1 MEKLAWA
8 CVLAEPATRAVLMNL
23 AGAGGVGP
31 PGEGGV
37 MQALPWQS
45 CSPSGSPGV
54 GCVWTQF
61 SSPSSLHSHS
71 HGQGSSSKSGSLE
84 EEERELELLLEEE
97 LELEELE
104 ELDEDQEEL
113 LDEEELL
120 EELELLLDD
129 ELEEDDELELLEEE
143 LEDGAL
149 LEEVGVSGT
158 KELLWKLED
167 DQLLEEDE
175 EELELLDRDE
185 LEEESGSSGTQE
197 LCWEL
202 EDELLEEEELE
213 LLEEELEL
221 LLDLGSNSKESPP
234 PAEELLDEFPS
245 SSSWY
250 RLTSVSTVSPSL
262 PGGMVSSER

>member
-1 MEKLAWA
+1 MEKPLEAGA
-8 CVLAEPATRAVLMNL
+8 LVVAERAVLMNL

-31 PGEGGV
+31 AGEEGL

-54 GCVWTQF
+54 GCVWTQC

-71 HGQGSSSKSGSLE
+71 QGQGSSSWSGSLE
-84 EEERELELLLEEE
+84 EEERELELLLEDE
-97 LELEELE
+97 LELEEL
-104 ELDEDQEEL
+104 DDEEL
-113 LDEEELL
+113 LL
-120 EELELLLDD
+120 ED

-149 LEEVGVSGT
+149 LEESGSWGG

-167 DQLLEEDE
+167 DQLLEELDE

-185 LEEESGSSGTQE
+185 LEEESGSSGAEE

-202 EDELLEEEELE
+202 EDELLDEEELE

-250 RLTSVSTVSPSL
+250 RLTRVSTVSPCL
-262 PGGMVSSER
+262 LGGVFSASR

>member
-1 MEKLAWA
+1 MEKPLEA
-8 CVLAEPATRAVLMNL
+8 AELVVEERAVRMNL
-23 AGAGGVGP
+23 AGTGGVGP
-31 PGEGGV
+31 PGEGGL

-54 GCVWTQF
+54 GCVWTQC

-71 HGQGSSSKSGSLE
+71 QGQGSSSWSGSLE
-84 EEERELELLLEEE
+84 EEERELELLLLEEDEE
-97 LELEELE
+97 LD

-113 LDEEELL
+113 LDEEEL
-120 EELELLLDD
+120 ELLLDD
-129 ELEEDDELELLEEE
+129 E

-149 LEEVGVSGT
+149 LEESGSWGS

-185 LEEESGSSGTQE
+185 LEEESGSSGAQE

-221 LLDLGSNSKESPP
+221 LLDLGSNSNESPP
-234 PAEELLDEFPS
+234 PAELLDESPS
-245 SSSWY
+245 SISWY
-250 RLTSVSTVSPSL
+250 RLTRVRTVSPSL
-262 PGGMVSSER
+262 PAGVFSASR

>member
-1 MEKLAWA
+1 MEKPLEAGA
-8 CVLAEPATRAVLMNL
+8 LVVAERAVLMNL

-31 PGEGGV
+31 AGEEGL

-54 GCVWTQF
+54 GCVWTQC

-71 HGQGSSSKSGSLE
+71 QGQGSSSWSGSLD
-84 EEERELELLLEEE
+84 EEERELELLLEDE
-97 LELEELE
+97 LELEEL
-104 ELDEDQEEL
+104 DDEEL
-113 LDEEELL
+113 LL
-120 EELELLLDD
+120 ED

-149 LEEVGVSGT
+149 LEESGSWGG

-185 LEEESGSSGTQE
+185 LEEESGSSGAQE

-221 LLDLGSNSKESPP
+221 LLDLGSNSNESPP
-234 PAEELLDEFPS
+234 PAELLDESPS
-245 SSSWY
+245 SISWY
-250 RLTSVSTVSPSL
+250 RLTRVRTVSPSL
-262 PGGMVSSER
+262 PAGVFSASR

>member
-1 MEKLAWA
+1 MEKLLEAGA
-8 CVLAEPATRAVLMNL
+8 LVVAERAVRMNR
-23 AGAGGVGP
+23 AGTGGVDP
-31 PGEGGV
+31 PGEEGL

-71 HGQGSSSKSGSLE
+71 QGQGSSSWSGSLE
-84 EEERELELLLEEE
+84 EEERELELLL
-97 LELEELE
+97 LEEVLKLE
-104 ELDEDQEEL
+104 ELDE
-113 LDEEELL
+113 LDEEEL
-120 EELELLLDD
+120 
-129 ELEEDDELELLEEE
+129 LELLEEE

-149 LEEVGVSGT
+149 LEESSSWGT

-167 DQLLEEDE
+167 DQLLEELDE
-175 EELELLDRDE
+175 EELELLEDDE
-185 LEEESGSSGTQE
+185 LEEEEGALLEESGGSGAEE

-213 LLEEELEL
+213 LL
-221 LLDLGSNSKESPP
+221 LDLGSNSNESPP

-250 RLTSVSTVSPSL
+250 RLTRVSTVSPCL
-262 PGGMVSSER
+262 PAGVFSASR

>member
-1 MEKLAWA
+1 
-8 CVLAEPATRAVLMNL
+8 MNL
-23 AGAGGVGP
+23 AGDGGVGP

-84 EEERELELLLEEE
+84 EEERELELEE
-97 LELEELE
+97 LD

-120 EELELLLDD
+120 EELELLEDD
-129 ELEEDDELELLEEE
+129 ELEEELLELLEEE

-234 PAEELLDEFPS
+234 PADELLDESPS

-250 RLTSVSTVSPSL
+250 RLTSVSTVSPCL
-262 PGGMVSSER
+262 PGGIVSSER

>member
-1 MEKLAWA
+1 MEKPLEAGA
-8 CVLAEPATRAVLMNL
+8 LVVAERAVLMNL

-31 PGEGGV
+31 AGEEGL

-54 GCVWTQF
+54 GCVWTQC

-71 HGQGSSSKSGSLE
+71 QGQGSSSWSGSLE
-84 EEERELELLLEEE
+84 EEERELELLLEDE
-97 LELEELE
+97 LELEEL
-104 ELDEDQEEL
+104 DDEEL
-113 LDEEELL
+113 LL
-120 EELELLLDD
+120 ED

-149 LEEVGVSGT
+149 LEESGSWGG

-167 DQLLEEDE
+167 DQLLEED
-175 EELELLDRDE
+175 D
-185 LEEESGSSGTQE
+185 
-197 LCWEL
+197 
-202 EDELLEEEELE
+202 EEELE

-250 RLTSVSTVSPSL
+250 RLTRVSTVSPSL
-262 PGGMVSSER
+262 PAGVFSASR

>member
-1 MEKLAWA
+1 MEKPLEAGA
-8 CVLAEPATRAVLMNL
+8 LVVAERAVLMNL

-31 PGEGGV
+31 AGEEGL

-54 GCVWTQF
+54 GCVWTQC

-71 HGQGSSSKSGSLE
+71 QGQGSSSWSGSLE
-84 EEERELELLLEEE
+84 EEERELELLLEDE
-97 LELEELE
+97 LELEEL
-104 ELDEDQEEL
+104 DDEEL
-113 LDEEELL
+113 LL
-120 EELELLLDD
+120 ED

-149 LEEVGVSGT
+149 LEE
-158 KELLWKLED
+158 L
-167 DQLLEEDE
+167 DE
-175 EELELLDRDE
+175 EELELLEDDE
-185 LEEESGSSGTQE
+185 LEDDGALLEESGGSGAEE
-197 LCWEL
+197 LCQEL

-213 LLEEELEL
+213 LLLG
-221 LLDLGSNSKESPP
+221 LGSNSKESPP

-250 RLTSVSTVSPSL
+250 RLTRVSTVSPCL
-262 PGGMVSSER
+262 LGGVFSASR

>member
-1 MEKLAWA
+1 MEKPLEAGA
-8 CVLAEPATRAVLMNL
+8 LVVAERAVLMNL

-31 PGEGGV
+31 AGEEGL

-54 GCVWTQF
+54 GCVWTQC

-71 HGQGSSSKSGSLE
+71 QGQGSSSWSGSLE
-84 EEERELELLLEEE
+84 EEERELELLLEDE
-97 LELEELE
+97 LELEEL
-104 ELDEDQEEL
+104 DDEEL
-113 LDEEELL
+113 LL
-120 EELELLLDD
+120 ED

-149 LEEVGVSGT
+149 LEE
-158 KELLWKLED
+158 L
-167 DQLLEEDE
+167 DE
-175 EELELLDRDE
+175 EELELLEDDE
-185 LEEESGSSGTQE
+185 LEDDGALLEESGGSGAEE
-197 LCWEL
+197 LCQEL

-213 LLEEELEL
+213 LLLG
-221 LLDLGSNSKESPP
+221 LGSNSNESPP

-250 RLTSVSTVSPSL
+250 RLTRVSTVSPSL
-262 PGGMVSSER
+262 SAGVFSASR

>member
-1 MEKLAWA
+1 MEKPLEAGA
-8 CVLAEPATRAVLMNL
+8 LVVAERAVLMNL

-31 PGEGGV
+31 AGEEGL

-54 GCVWTQF
+54 GCVWTQC

-71 HGQGSSSKSGSLE
+71 QGQGSSSWSGSLE
-84 EEERELELLLEEE
+84 EEERELELLLEDE
-97 LELEELE
+97 LELEEL
-104 ELDEDQEEL
+104 DDEEL
-113 LDEEELL
+113 LL
-120 EELELLLDD
+120 ED

-149 LEEVGVSGT
+149 LEESGSWGG

-167 DQLLEEDE
+167 DQLLEEDDE
-175 EELELLDRDE
+175 EELELLEDDE
-185 LEEESGSSGTQE
+185 LEDDELEDDELEDDGALLEESGGSGAEE
-197 LCWEL
+197 LCQEL

-213 LLEEELEL
+213 LLLG
-221 LLDLGSNSKESPP
+221 LGSNSKESPP

-250 RLTSVSTVSPSL
+250 RLTRVSTVSPCL
-262 PGGMVSSER
+262 LGGVFSASR